1 MALQPTLHRFRA
13 EISDVDRAVYASI
26 DLRVARHASETARH
40 LWARMLGYCL
50 FYEEGLELCAEG
62 IAHPE
67 DPAAYKRDASGWH
80 VWLEVGTPSA
90 ERLHKASKASGHVV
104 VVVHTDPAPWL
115 RELQG
120 QRIHKAEGI
129 EVLPLDVAL
138 LDALIGKG
146 VERQESVNVTV
157 SEGTLYLEHGGVHHT
172 MELKRLSL
180 VEPPPTA

>member
-104 VVVHTDPAPWL
+104 VVVHTDPVPWL

-138 LDALIGKG
+138 LDALIG
-146 VERQESVNVTV
+146 
-157 SEGTLYLEHGGVHHT
+157 
-172 MELKRLSL
+172 
-180 VEPPPTA
+180 